1 MTEIAKTRK
10 SENTKVDLVNHN
22 RANPTEPLKMSTI
35 AAETA
40 TKFHLSLNVGDLSRS
55 IKFLEALLGAPP
67 AKVRSDYAKFEL
79 DDPPLVLSLEPRG
92 VTGVGALNHVGFR
105 LANSAA
111 LVEAQRRLEAT
122 GMPTQREEGVE
133 CCYARQTKFWITDP
147 DRTLWEVYIFEEDLD
162 HRGAGSAPLNVLP
175 STPEKLAADSPKVT
189 VSHRLGQAFDEA
201 LKAAG
206 CDDQSAASVDEFLL
220 QGTFNAALDV
230 AERRRVLESVERL
243 LRPGGQV
250 LVHVLTADRALAS
263 APKLP
268 GPAAAVQVAPV
279 DRELLAEL
287 EAAGLVDIQLAKFGE
302 SPCFRLDGA
311 ELRET
316 KILARKRG
324 PAAAEVRGTVFYKG
338 PFQIVID
345 DGGRTFRRGERS
357 PVDAATWDRL
367 KAGPAAGQF
376 LFLPATQ

>member
-1 MTEIAKTRK
+1 
-10 SENTKVDLVNHN
+10 
-22 RANPTEPLKMSTI
+22 MSTL

-55 IKFLEALLGAPP
+55 IKFFETLLGVSP

-92 VTGVGALNHVGFR
+92 VAGVGALNHVGFR
-105 LANSAA
+105 MANSAA
-111 LVEAQRRLEAT
+111 LVEAQRRLEAA

-147 DRTLWEVYIFEEDLD
+147 DGTLWEVYIFEEDLD
-162 HRGAGSAPLNVLP
+162 HRGAGSALNVLP
-175 STPEKLAADSPKVT
+175 SAPDKPGEAPQVA
-189 VSHRLGQAFDEA
+189 VSHRLGQSFDEA

-206 CDDQSAASVDEFLL
+206 CDERSAESVDEFLL
-220 QGTFNAALDV
+220 QGTFNAALD
-230 AERRRVLESVERL
+230 AAARRRVLESVEWL

-250 LVHVLTADRALAS
+250 LVHVLTADRALAG

-268 GPAAAVQVAPV
+268 GPASLVQVAPV

-287 EAAGLVDIQLAKFGE
+287 EAAGLVDIQLTKFGE

-324 PAAAEVRGTVFYKG
+324 PATAEARGTVLYKG
-338 PFQIVID
+338 PFQSVID
-345 DGGRTFRRGERS
+345 DAGRTFRRGERS
-357 PVDAATWDRL
+357 SVDAATWDRL

-376 LFLPATQ
+376 LFLPAAQ